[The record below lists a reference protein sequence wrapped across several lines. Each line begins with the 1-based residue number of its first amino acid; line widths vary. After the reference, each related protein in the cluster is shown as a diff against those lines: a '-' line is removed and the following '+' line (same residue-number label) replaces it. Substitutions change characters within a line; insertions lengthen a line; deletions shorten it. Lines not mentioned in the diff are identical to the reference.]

1 MEINVRTDFKQIT
14 RGLNVAPGNIR
25 KAARIAINHAADR
38 VRKDSG
44 QDILQAIDPK
54 RGGKRQVTKQI
65 TTVRANGNNLT
76 ATVHYNEKGFGIE
89 KSKKATIGRAGK
101 SGRVKVTYRSKG
113 INKAFR
119 IKGDS
124 RVFKKSQGKI
134 KQLFTYTLLQEARK
148 ADVFNKGSRDAVDI
162 AVAEFG
168 RVLSVFD

>member
-14 RGLNVAPGNIR
+14 RGLNVAPANIR

-76 ATVHYNEKGFGIE
+76 ATVRYNEKGFGIE
-89 KSKKATIGRAGK
+89 TSKKATIGRRKKG
-101 SGRVKVTYRSKG
+101 GRVNVTFRSKG

-119 IKGDS
+119 IGNKKG
-124 RVFKKSQGKI
+124 VFTRSGSKI
-134 KQLFTYTLLQEARK
+134 ERLFSYTLLQEARR
-148 ADVFNKGSRDAVDI
+148 ADVFNKGASSAATEAVN
-162 AVAEFG
+162 EFS
-168 RVLSVFD
+168 RVLSLFS